1 MTHIVLAAAEEGLGT
16 CWIGAFDPAAARE
29 VLGLPP
35 EIIPSAFTPLGYA
48 ADAATPKKRRL
59 LADLVRNDRW

>member
-1 MTHIVLAAAEEGLGT
+1 
-16 CWIGAFDPAAARE
+16 

-35 EIIPSAFTPLGYA
+35 DVIPSAFTPLGYA

-59 LADLVRNDRW
+59 LTELVKRDRW